1 MEIEKVNPIDDPRW
15 FDFICHSSEA
25 TAFHHPSWLK
35 VLRDQYRFPTFAVCV
50 SDDQKRIRAGIPV
63 CETVDLLGQKKWI
76 SLPFTDHCEILYEDP
91 HEVKNLL
98 DHLLSIY
105 RESGIV
111 NIEIRARIPGRHGFK
126 EYSDVMLHKIPLE
139 SDPESVFAGFTGSHA
154 RGVRKAFRN
163 NLKAEVMNSKVA
175 LDEFYRLHLLTR
187 RKHGV
192 PVQPRRYFDRLYEE
206 IIGEGIGFILS
217 VMEKDRTVASSIF
230 LLFSDTLIYKY
241 GASDPRYLHL
251 RPNNLLFW
259 TAIKE
264 GCSRGCAWLD
274 LGKSDAGQ
282 AGLRRFK
289 SGWGAEESV
298 LYYSC
303 YPDVPG
309 EGFFKI
315 IMNNVVSP
323 TIRHSPGIVCR
334 MAGELFYKYFP

>member
-1 MEIEKVNPIDDPRW
+1 MDGVFNKT
-15 FDFICHSSEA
+15 
-25 TAFHHPSWLK
+25 TA
-35 VLRDQYRFPTFAVCV
+35 D
-50 SDDQKRIRAGIPV
+50 SD
-63 CETVDLLGQKKWI
+63 
-76 SLPFTDHCEILYEDP
+76 S
-91 HEVKNLL
+91 
-98 DHLLSIY
+98 
-105 RESGIV
+105 
-111 NIEIRARIPGRHGFK
+111 
-126 EYSDVMLHKIPLE
+126 
-139 SDPESVFAGFTGSHA
+139 ESVFARFKGSHT
-154 RGVRKAFRN
+154 RGIKRAFRN
-163 NLKAEVMNSKVA
+163 DLKADVMNSKVA

-192 PVQPRRYFDRLYEE
+192 PVQPRRYFERLYEE
-206 IIGEGIGFILS
+206 IIRTGIGFILS
-217 VMEKDRTVASSIF
+217 VMKEDRTIASSIF

-259 TAIKE
+259 AAIEE

-289 SGWGAEESV
+289 SGWGAEESE
-298 LYYSC
+298 LYYSY

-309 EGFFKI
+309 EGWFKTI
-315 IMNNVVSP
+315 LNNVVSP